1 MNKTQRET
9 AERLADALDQTLPA
23 DKGGYLCGE
32 AAALLRELAAEPVQE
47 PVAWQLPGTDSF
59 LTAVAKTHHGARAEA
74 YSIPLYAA
82 PQQPMRCP
90 DDGGECGA
98 GGYCRPEQRKPLT
111 DDEALALIR
120 ATPQEDVTQEG
131 WIRRQRLS
139 WVRAIERAHGITGE
153 PT

>member
-1 MNKTQRET
+1 MN
-9 AERLADALDQTLPA
+9 
-23 DKGGYLCGE
+23 E
-32 AAALLRELAAEPVQE
+32 AQSA
-47 PVAWQLPGTDSF
+47 
-59 LTAVAKTHHGARAEA
+59 
-74 YSIPLYAA
+74 AA

-111 DDEALALIR
+111 DEEALAIIKS
-120 ATPQEDVTQEG
+120 TPQEDVTQEG